1 MGVGTQDQVN
11 QVKLVNSTLHQH
23 LETSGVELVA
33 VKVDNPATATATACS
48 SPGTSHLKLEV
59 RSSLACSGQL
69 KRQETNKQKI

>member
-1 MGVGTQDQVN
+1 MGVGTQQVN
-11 QVKLVNSTLHQH
+11 QVKLVSTTLLH
-23 LETSGVELVA
+23 LEETTGVELVA
-33 VKVDNPATATATACS
+33 VKVDNPATATADS